1 MNDRPLR
8 TRLLFNQGPEFNGY
22 LVGRGNVREVDLN
35 RNFPDLNALMYYYE
49 KSNGR
54 NHHLPLPDNW
64 EQQVRRRACPRGGRG
79 KAFNARRHLARYRL
93 ESLSV
98 LDRPRPVVSFQSYC
112 GSNGQ
117 SGGVCAFHFFSP
129 QLTSIPSSGGTGDP
143 GSHQM
148 DAKLQFCPV
157 CQSPRRRRGGQLPFR
172 QVAGRPHP
180 REDHLRRHPG

>member
-98 LDRPRPVVSFQSYC
+98 LDRPRPVVSFQLYC

-117 SGGVCAFHFFSP
+117 SGGVRACVRFIFFP
-129 QLTSIPSSGGTGDP
+129 PS
-143 GSHQM
+143 
-148 DAKLQFCPV
+148 
-157 CQSPRRRRGGQLPFR
+157 
-172 QVAGRPHP
+172 
-180 REDHLRRHPG
+180 